1 MKRSVENLIIIN
13 LLNYINNFAFLH
25 VNALTDLTV
34 FSAMWVV
41 SPLFFLTI
49 SSFILATDYKE
60 DYQIFKAEAMI
71 DYGLRVVAY
80 AVAFINDDYGV
91 FSFEYILRFAVLILL
106 FAISLYLEFKMYQKA
121 KKYVPNKLSNKV
133 VEVSEEEQ
141 QNIQNMNRAV
151 TLGVLSIFVACFGP
165 LNFFTFTNINII
177 FGIIPIF
184 LFIVFLH
191 LNLRKVNLFYLNKAL
206 GKRIFI
212 RDAIYA
218 CLGFIF
224 ILFIAFKVFSFGKID
239 LTIGMIFGVF
249 TLYPTIRTN
258 RKMALRCKEII
269 KTNDR

>member
-91 FSFEYILRFAVLILL
+91 FSFEYILRFAVLILSLL
-106 FAISLYLEFKMYQKA
+106 FLIGRDHTFPGCFISSL
-121 KKYVPNKLSNKV
+121 
-133 VEVSEEEQ
+133 
-141 QNIQNMNRAV
+141 I
-151 TLGVLSIFVACFGP
+151 TL
-165 LNFFTFTNINII
+165 
-177 FGIIPIF
+177 
-184 LFIVFLH
+184 
-191 LNLRKVNLFYLNKAL
+191 
-206 GKRIFI
+206 
-212 RDAIYA
+212 
-218 CLGFIF
+218 
-224 ILFIAFKVFSFGKID
+224 ID
-239 LTIGMIFGVF
+239 GS
-249 TLYPTIRTN
+249 
-258 RKMALRCKEII
+258 A
-269 KTNDR
+269 